1 MVGLFVAMHHSK
13 HKFAVV
19 QHLVVKIPT
28 IITIGEIMNNKK
40 PSNSLNLLGLFEN
53 TGGDERIRT
62 SDQSFSPDAPL
73 AGECLRPARPR
84 LRISNSLQRQVV

>member
-1 MVGLFVAMHHSK
+1 
-13 HKFAVV
+13 V

-53 TGGDERIRT
+53 TGGDE
-62 SDQSFSPDAPL
+62 SCHL
-73 AGECLRPARPR
+73 Y
-84 LRISNSLQRQVV
+84 ISSHFIQTH

>member
-1 MVGLFVAMHHSK
+1 MTSPNIVGLFVAMRHFK

-53 TGGDERIRT
+53 TGGDEILLSQCAYLDT
-62 SDQSFSPDAPL
+62 SRAP
-73 AGECLRPARPR
+73 CNP
-84 LRISNSLQRQVV
+84 I

>member
-1 MVGLFVAMHHSK
+1 MHHSK

-28 IITIGEIMNNKK
+28 IITIGEIMDNKK

-84 LRISNSLQRQVV
+84 LRTSNSLQRHAV

>member
-1 MVGLFVAMHHSK
+1 MVGLIVAMHHSK

-53 TGGDERIRT
+53 TGGDENRHIH
-62 SDQSFSPDAPL
+62 
-73 AGECLRPARPR
+73 
-84 LRISNSLQRQVV
+84 ISSHLTQTH

>member
-1 MVGLFVAMHHSK
+1 MRHFK
-13 HKFAVV
+13 HNYAVV

-53 TGGDERIRT
+53 TGGDE
-62 SDQSFSPDAPL
+62 SCHL
-73 AGECLRPARPR
+73 Y
-84 LRISNSLQRQVV
+84 ISSHFIQTH